1 MGYTLYL
8 GRRECRGL
16 DRDSDKLKRWII
28 RERLEGQ
35 PITAICVQSR
45 ISRKMFYYWWNRY
58 QAEGWKGLEEKPRG
72 RPCGPGIDGSLKKKV
87 IKLRKR
93 YDWGPN
99 KIAGYLE
106 HRGFTVD
113 HHKVYDVI
121 CKAGLNHPITEPRKT
136 WGTKR
141 FQREHCN
148 SLWQADFKLCSDDYW
163 MISYQ
168 DDHSRFITGSVKIWS
183 PTGENAL
190 QLLEKAVKRYGVPEQ
205 VLTDQ
210 GTQFKPARGG
220 TSEFAMHCQ
229 ELGIEHITASV
240 RWPTTI
246 GKIEAF
252 HKAYEVESHL
262 FNQHWS
268 FIRYYNYTRPHEG
281 LNYLTPAEIY
291 LKDKV

>member
-1 MGYTLYL
+1 M
-8 GRRECRGL
+8 
-16 DRDSDKLKRWII
+16 
-28 RERLEGQ
+28 EGQ

-148 SLWQADFKLCSDDYW
+148 SLWQADFKLCSDDNW
-163 MISYQ
+163 MISFQ

-240 RWPTTI
+240 RRPTTI

-252 HKAYEVESHL
+252 HKAYDVESHL

>member
-121 CKAGLNHPITEPRKT
+121 CKSWPEP
-136 WGTKR
+136 
-141 FQREHCN
+141 
-148 SLWQADFKLCSDDYW
+148 SDNRAQKD
-163 MISYQ
+163 
-168 DDHSRFITGSVKIWS
+168 
-183 PTGENAL
+183 
-190 QLLEKAVKRYGVPEQ
+190 
-205 VLTDQ
+205 
-210 GTQFKPARGG
+210 
-220 TSEFAMHCQ
+220 
-229 ELGIEHITASV
+229 LGN
-240 RWPTTI
+240 
-246 GKIEAF
+246 EAF
-252 HKAYEVESHL
+252 PKRTLQQPLAS
-262 FNQHWS
+262 
-268 FIRYYNYTRPHEG
+268 
-281 LNYLTPAEIY
+281 
-291 LKDKV
+291 

>member
-1 MGYTLYL
+1 
-8 GRRECRGL
+8 
-16 DRDSDKLKRWII
+16 
-28 RERLEGQ
+28 
-35 PITAICVQSR
+35 
-45 ISRKMFYYWWNRY
+45 MFYYWWSRY
-58 QAEGWKGLEEKPRG
+58 QAEGWKGLREKQRG
-72 RPCGPGIDGSLKKKV
+72 RPCGPELGCSLKEKV

-93 YDWGPN
+93 YGWGPN
-99 KIAGYLE
+99 KITGYLE
-106 HRGFTVD
+106 HRGFTID
-113 HHKVYDVI
+113 HHKVYAVI
-121 CKAGLNHPITEPRKT
+121 CEAGLNQPVSEPRKT

-148 SLWQADFKLCSDDYW
+148 SLWQADFKLCSDDNW
-163 MISYQ
+163 MVSFQ

-183 PTGENAL
+183 PTGENAIL
-190 QLLEKAVKRYGVPEQ
+190 LLEKAVKRYGVPEQ

-220 TSEFAMHCQ
+220 TSEFALHCQ

-240 RWPTTI
+240 RRPTTI

-252 HKAYEVESHL
+252 HKAYEAESHL
-262 FNQHWS
+262 FKEHWS